1 MPSTWYYYCMKRNVL
16 TENELQLL
24 EDAIVQYGVVVTF
37 SQLHQLFNK
46 DIQYTR
52 KRISKLVNEGW
63 LTRIKKGLYVI
74 SDISTR
80 GILVIDHRAVVNL
93 LVENAYISFLSA
105 LQFHGYYNQ
114 LLGGIRAV
122 SLEKNKSRTIGN
134 YIFHFTTTQVK
145 YFYGWETYE
154 IDGQE
159 IKIASF
165 EKALIDLI
173 QFHRSTYSTDIV
185 LEKLLDYQDE
195 IDQNRLMQYL
205 LKSNL
210 TTRRIFGFLL
220 DCAGIESQQLLLSV
234 ANRKSVSSISDAQ
247 DKVYNHKWKLY
258 YDQLFEQYVKKENHQ
273 TAA

>member
-1 MPSTWYYYCMKRNVL
+1 MKRNVL

-80 GILVIDHRAVVNL
+80 GILAIDHRAVVNL

-220 DCAGIESQQLLLSV
+220 DCAGIESQQLLFSV

>member
-1 MPSTWYYYCMKRNVL
+1 MWYYHCMKRNIF

-37 SQLHQLFNK
+37 SQLHQLLNK
-46 DIQYTR
+46 DVQYTR
-52 KRISKLVNEGW
+52 KRISKLVNDGW

-80 GILVIDHRAVVNL
+80 GILAIDHRAVVNL

-114 LLGGIRAV
+114 LLGGIRSV
-122 SLEKNKSRTIGN
+122 SLEKIKSRTIGN
-134 YIFHFTTTQVK
+134 YIFHFTTTQAK
-145 YFYGWETYE
+145 YFYGWETHE

-173 QFHRSTYSTDIV
+173 QFHRSGYSTDIV
-185 LEKLLDYQDE
+185 LEKLLDYQNE
-195 IDQNRLMQYL
+195 IDQDKLTQYL

-220 DCAGIESQQLLLSV
+220 DCADMDSHQLLLSV

-258 YDQLFEQYVKKENHQ
+258 YDQLFEQYVKKENNQ
-273 TAA
+273 TTT